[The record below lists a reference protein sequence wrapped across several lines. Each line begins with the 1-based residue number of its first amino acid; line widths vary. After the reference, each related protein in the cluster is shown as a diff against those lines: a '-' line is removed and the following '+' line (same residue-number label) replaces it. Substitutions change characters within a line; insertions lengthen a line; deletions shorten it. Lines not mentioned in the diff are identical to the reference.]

1 MKYVEIYKDTN
12 RVKFIHNMPFDENYG
27 LKKSAEELLK
37 TGYLLNDVPD
47 EPDPQ
52 AYPGYCFELYYDPE
66 KDEAKYVK
74 KKIEKEPDEDSVE
87 E

>member
-37 TGYLLNDVPD
+37 TGYLLKYVPD
-47 EPDPQ
+47 EPDPK
-52 AYPGYCFELYYDPE
+52 AHPGYYFDLYYDPE
-66 KDEAKYVK
+66 KDKAEYVK
-74 KKIEKEPDEDSVE
+74 KKLKDEPYEDSDE